1 MTAIFKRELRSYFTN
16 GIGYVYC
23 AVFAL
28 IMNLFYYMNSVTQ
41 YQSGFLYIFNI
52 MLIAMIFLIPLMTM
66 RIWSEEKKQKT
77 DQLLLTAPVTT
88 TDIVLGKF
96 WAAMCVFL
104 ISLALTLVYPLL
116 AAIYGT
122 PEPAITIGNYIAII
136 LAAGAYIAISQFMSS
151 LTESQIISAL
161 LSMVTLSL
169 FFFLNLIF
177 ENTDIDLISQIA
189 SFLSIITRYVN
200 FYQGMFTLS
209 DVVYFVSL
217 TAVFLFFTSRVI
229 EKRRWS

>member
-1 MTAIFKRELRSYFTN
+1 MTAIYKRELRSYFTG

-28 IMNLFYYMNSVTQ
+28 VMNIVYCMNSIGY

-52 MLIAMIFLIPLMTM
+52 MLIAMILLIPVMTM

-88 TDIVLGKF
+88 MQIVLGKF
-96 WAAMCVFL
+96 WAVMTVFI

-116 AAIYGT
+116 AYLYGT
-122 PEPAITIGNYIAII
+122 PEPAITIGNYVALI

-151 LTESQIISAL
+151 LTESQIVSAL
-161 LSMVTLSL
+161 LSMLTLSM

-177 ENTDIDLISQIA
+177 TNTDIDFISKIA

-200 FYQGMFTLS
+200 FYRGIFSFS
-209 DVVYFVSL
+209 DVVYFISL